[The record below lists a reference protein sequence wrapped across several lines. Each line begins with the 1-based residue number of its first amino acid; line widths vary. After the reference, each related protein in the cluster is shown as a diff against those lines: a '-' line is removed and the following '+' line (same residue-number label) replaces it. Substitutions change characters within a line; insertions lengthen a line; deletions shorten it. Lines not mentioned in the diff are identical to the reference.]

1 MNEYYLWNNIL
12 SIVQFPETKDSIYGC
27 IFLNILTNIF
37 LIMFCVYIFLVN
49 IVTTTAIHVGKIL
62 LYTVILL
69 ITVKFYF
76 ANTLIFLNLFNFT
89 EIQ

>member
-1 MNEYYLWNNIL
+1 
-12 SIVQFPETKDSIYGC
+12 
-27 IFLNILTNIF
+27 
-37 LIMFCVYIFLVN
+37 MFYVYIFLVN
-49 IVTTTAIHVGKIL
+49 IVTMTAIHVGKIL

-89 EIQ
+89 EIQLAIFTFIDHAFSVVSEQSSPNQGTIFHFFKW

>member
-1 MNEYYLWNNIL
+1 
-12 SIVQFPETKDSIYGC
+12 
-27 IFLNILTNIF
+27 
-37 LIMFCVYIFLVN
+37 MFCVYIFLVN